1 MRVSHASQLN
11 DDSKLIS
18 MMSPMIEGEVAVATN
33 RRWLNRV
40 WYFRDLDSSMEGR
53 YFTVALAKKLVI
65 RAYMATERLPI
76 GQLYILRRGLCVKM
90 WRFLGGGHT
99 WGEDIILDNAELVDH
114 SQAVALTYLECFT
127 LRRNDM
133 EEALAEVPAVQ
144 HVVRRAARKLSM
156 QRALIRHLVG
166 AVKGRTPLS
175 FVTQSA
181 ARGCEA
187 VSASLTVAQKLDEIN
202 GRLRSME
209 QRQQHGRG
217 GHAAVEASVH
227 SSVASPLHVESPIKV
242 DRVEPWVED
251 TFGAAEGRA
260 AMNALEEEVSDLK
273 TTVSEMQRVML
284 SELKAMK
291 ELINNNVLAQRQ

>member
-127 LRRNDM
+127 LIASDMKNRVECTDEDPPRKFPRVERESRLAGIRRKLPGADISDERGPAPSVVDAFTQIRLM
-133 EEALAEVPAVQ
+133 EEAVEDRFALLQVQ
-144 HVVRRAARKLSM
+144 VV
-156 QRALIRHLVG
+156 
-166 AVKGRTPLS
+166 
-175 FVTQSA
+175 FVDG
-181 ARGCEA
+181 GC
-187 VSASLTVAQKLDEIN
+187 Q
-202 GRLRSME
+202 
-209 QRQQHGRG
+209 
-217 GHAAVEASVH
+217 
-227 SSVASPLHVESPIKV
+227 KV
-242 DRVEPWVED
+242 DGCCPCACSKGDAPMREPPKR
-251 TFGAAEGRA
+251 TAAGTSPGGKDEWENEEKDPWNASREKRPGGGPGGGRRR
-260 AMNALEEEVSDLK
+260 
-273 TTVSEMQRVML
+273 TRRRRQRW
-284 SELKAMK
+284 
-291 ELINNNVLAQRQ
+291 RW